1 MALRKLWLHTDL
13 KERKEESWPS
23 FSLSAGFVC
32 LFFFFFSTPLY
43 NRLLLAASIS
53 LSFIPLFIS
62 LVCLYTLLI
71 PRRMWDT
78 QKCVLPAL
86 WLRDSDGFLQSTWT
100 SFIMFHLPQSRT
112 WRDPVICQFMCEC
125 ARSGWASSALPVVSL
140 HVCQLCRDVHIS
152 VIQH

>member
-53 LSFIPLFIS
+53 LSFIPLFHWF
-62 LVCLYTLLI
+62 VYI
-71 PRRMWDT
+71 PYSSPEGCETT

-125 ARSGWASSALPVVSL
+125 ARSGWASSALPVLSL